1 MYMDH
6 RYTFTTIVLLCSAF
20 AHAQLPQ
27 AYIDRLQ
34 FVLDSTCTAR
44 NLKGASAAV
53 VVPGMGVWA
62 GVYGES
68 YAGTPID
75 PTMFLGVG
83 SNTKTYVATTL
94 LKLQEQ
100 GLVDLDDTVGT
111 WVQHP
116 NIDGAI
122 TIRQLLNHSSGLY
135 NFTNSVAWSNAVF
148 SDLGQIWDPQDLL
161 QYVADPEFPAGT
173 SWEYSN
179 SNYLVA
185 GLIIEAVT
193 GGSLH
198 DALADLVLTPA
209 GLDSSEL
216 YVEGTD
222 ALNIPHIW
230 TDAFEGYL
238 EDLIADY
245 GYEHNSVMSAAWA
258 AGGIVAT
265 AKDNAMY
272 WSKLM
277 EGELLTEGSWTEMST
292 TIPIGSG
299 MSYGLGI
306 FKISNFNGQ
315 TVWSHGG
322 TNLGFINENIGDPLS
337 GVGISVLTNQDSIGN
352 GIVLNG
358 IVKELHQV
366 TLDPTIG
373 IAEASIE
380 NFSIYPNPATDVIQ
394 IDRPLDGSVELTVFD
409 PTGRAVLRIPS
420 IGSNEPVDVRDLP
433 AGSYVL
439 ELSDGAVRS
448 VGRMLVVR

>member
-1 MYMDH
+1 MKA
-6 RYTFTTIVLLCSAF
+6 RYYLPAFLLICTA
-20 AHAQLPQ
+20 AQAQLPQ

-34 FVLDSTCTAR
+34 FVLDSACTAR
-44 NLKGASAAV
+44 NIKGASAAV
-53 VVPGMGVWA
+53 SVPGMGIWE

-68 YAGTPID
+68 HAGVPID
-75 PTMFLGVG
+75 NTMFLGVG
-83 SNTKTYVATTL
+83 SNTKTYVATAL

-100 GLVDLDDTVGT
+100 GLVQLEDTVGT

-122 TIRQLLNHSSGLY
+122 TIRQLLNHSSGLNSY
-135 NFTNSVAWSNAVF
+135 TNSIAWSNAVF
-148 SDLGQIWDPQDLL
+148 SDLGQIWVPQDLL
-161 QYVADPEFPAGT
+161 QYVGAPEFPAGT
-173 SWEYSN
+173 SWDYSN

-209 GLDSSEL
+209 GLDSTEL

-222 ALNIPHIW
+222 ALNIPLIW

-245 GYEHNSVMSAAWA
+245 GYEHNSVMSSAWA

-265 AKDNAMY
+265 AKDNALF
-272 WSKLM
+272 WNKLM
-277 EGELLTEGSWTEMST
+277 EGELLAESSWTEMST

-306 FKISNFNGQ
+306 FKISNVNGQ
-315 TVWSHGG
+315 QVWSHGG
-322 TNLGFINENIGDPLS
+322 TNLGFINENIGDPLT
-337 GVGISVLTNQDSIGN
+337 GVGISVLTNQDSISN
-352 GIVLNG
+352 NILLNSV
-358 IVKELHQV
+358 VKELHQV

-373 IAEASIE
+373 ITEVQIGT
-380 NFSIYPNPATDVIQ
+380 FGVFPNPATDVIH
-394 IDRPLDGSVELTVFD
+394 IDRPIGASVDLTIFD
-409 PTGRAVLRIPS
+409 PAGRIVLMRS
-420 IGSNEPVDVRDLP
+420 GIGAGEPVDVGALP
-433 AGSYVL
+433 SGSYVVQL
-439 ELSDGAVRS
+439 RDGTARS
-448 VGRMLVVR
+448 VARLQVVR